1 MQIIAL
7 VEELRDKAAGE
18 AVAAAAAVVAAAAL
32 SEGPSDA
39 LPDVAKRGQGRPPF
53 ASLPGP
59 SSVALEGPPSRS
71 LVGPSSAT
79 LGLQSPNTA
88 AKLLRS
94 QLEEERAAAA
104 ALEGPSS
111 AALDQSQNTA
121 VLKSLRCQLKRERA
135 AAAALAVQVAA
146 ERAELEAKLAA
157 ATTGREAAE
166 QQLRDQAAAQQLR
179 HQAAA
184 QQLLDQAAA
193 HGRKT
198 AGLKAG
204 LRAHRDLMRRQDRVC
219 EALWARCGQLLSRGA
234 EAEVGG

>member
-39 LPDVAKRGQGRPPF
+39 LPDVAKRGQGRPRS
-53 ASLPGP
+53 ASLLGP
-59 SSVALEGPPSRS
+59 SSVALVGPLSRS
-71 LVGPSSAT
+71 LVGPSSAAP
-79 LGLQSPNTA
+79 GQPSPNTA
-88 AKLLRS
+88 ALLTS
-94 QLEEERAAAA
+94 QLEE
-104 ALEGPSS
+104 
-111 AALDQSQNTA
+111 
-121 VLKSLRCQLKRERA
+121 ERA

>member
-39 LPDVAKRGQGRPPF
+39 LPDVAKRGQGRPRS
-53 ASLPGP
+53 ASLLGP
-59 SSVALEGPPSRS
+59 SSVALVGPLSRS
-71 LVGPSSAT
+71 LVGPSSAAP
-79 LGLQSPNTA
+79 GQPSPNTA
-88 AKLLRS
+88 ALLTS
-94 QLEEERAAAA
+94 QLEEERAATA
-104 ALEGPSS
+104 ALGGPSS

-135 AAAALAVQVAA
+135 AAAALTVQVAA